1 MCTPFVGPYTAT
13 KFALNGFFGTMQ
25 HELAMKKS
33 NVTVSICTLGLI
45 DTDSAMEKVR
55 LAVSKLPDT
64 LRSLACYTSLEIHK
78 ALASYIINAVLL
90 SHYLVINM

>member
-33 NVTVSICTLGLI
+33 NVTVSICILGLI

-55 LAVSKLPDT
+55 LAVSKLPNM
-64 LRSLACYTSLEIHK
+64 LRSLLEYGTFQHI
-78 ALASYIINAVLL
+78 Y
-90 SHYLVINM
+90 YVIPHRIDIC